1 MARVLRGVGVR
12 QVAEITLQDV
22 VTHRLDLVIECG
34 FCSHKGLLDAVELV
48 GLFGGRM
55 TMKELPDQVRC
66 RQCHRRGG
74 HAVLFKTGDGK
85 KDWWPRQPEA
95 RR

>member
-1 MARVLRGVGVR
+1 MARVLRGVGAR

-22 VTHRLDLVIECG
+22 VTHQLDLVIECG

-66 RQCHRRGG
+66 RHCHRRGG

>member
-1 MARVLRGVGVR
+1 MAGILRGVGGR

-22 VTHRLDLVIECG
+22 VTHQLDLVIECG

-55 TMKELPDQVRC
+55 IMQELPDQVRC
-66 RQCHRRGG
+66 RKCHRRGG

-85 KDWWPRQPEA
+85 KDWWPRLPEA